1 MPFQKIV
8 MPTMKELFVHQM
20 ENMILS
26 GELSAGEQ
34 LPNERDLA
42 AQMNI
47 SRTVVNS
54 GIQELAK
61 NGFVCIV
68 PRKGT
73 FVNDFLRQG
82 NLGTLTSIFHHSGRQ
97 FDLSMLTALMEYRS
111 INEQKCARLAAER
124 HTAEDLKHM
133 FELLEQLET
142 CCDPEE
148 CAEVSTRFHRAI
160 FIATQNLIYPLMYN
174 SFQEMSLAVT
184 RILFRHIPLS
194 QVCSA
199 MRAVAEAIA
208 GRDADRAEALMSEHT
223 VRCSQILLEQYP
235 FGPAGAEAGRQAET

>member
-8 MPTMKELFVHQM
+8 MPTMKELFVRQM
-20 ENMILS
+20 ESMILS
-26 GELSAGEQ
+26 GELAAGEQ
-34 LPNERDLA
+34 LPNERELS

-73 FVNDFLRQG
+73 FVNDFLHEG
-82 NLGTLTSIFHHSGRQ
+82 NLGTLTSIFHHNDGQ
-97 FDLSMLTALMEYRS
+97 FDKPMLTSLMEYRS

-124 HTAEDLKHM
+124 RTEENIKDI

-142 CCDPEE
+142 CSDPDSF
-148 CAEVSTRFHRAI
+148 AETSTLFHHAI

-174 SFQEMSLAVT
+174 SFQEMNETVT
-184 RILFRHIPLS
+184 RILFRHIPVK
-194 QVCSA
+194 QACAA
-199 MRAVAEAIA
+199 MRGVADAIA
-208 GRDADRAEALMSEHT
+208 AQDAARAEALMAEHT
-223 VRCSQILLEQYP
+223 ARCTRILLEKYP
-235 FGPAGAEAGRQAET
+235 FGAAGAEQRN